1 MRGKLRC
8 PPTLRRLL
16 KLRKVDPC
24 LTGVGNNPLTITK
37 PSQRAVSRM
46 PKARRSR
53 LSLTRGAGWAT
64 FPLCPP
70 SLTCEKSPLPSFN
83 VFLCLYK
90 YRSFSR
96 PFDLYYFDITFPY
109 CAVRNRPRHNKNP
122 RRFFPAPR
130 ILLPIPYH
138 SFQALRAMISCTF
151 SGGNFGLLSYV
162 YRPFISC
169 STSVSCV

>member
-1 MRGKLRC
+1 MGAEGAISSRGSAFASSTLREQQGDMRGKLRC

-16 KLRKVDPC
+16 KLQRVNPC
-24 LTGVGNNPLTITK
+24 LTGVGNNPLTVTK

-53 LSLTRGAGWAT
+53 LSLTRCAGWAT

-70 SLTCEKSPLPSFN
+70 SLTCAKNPVSSFN

-96 PFDLYYFDITFPY
+96 PVELYYFDNTPIIPQIGPVLF
-109 CAVRNRPRHNKNP
+109 RHYLS
-122 RRFFPAPR
+122 
-130 ILLPIPYH
+130 ILRGTKSPTP
-138 SFQALRAMISCTF
+138 
-151 SGGNFGLLSYV
+151 
-162 YRPFISC
+162 
-169 STSVSCV
+169 